1 MNHSSPQDDLPKLIR
16 RARCQAGLGRR
27 ELAERLGVRE
37 HTLALWEDPKFEGV
51 DLAILRR
58 VARATGRRLEVRFA
72 APEVRV
78 APAWKSLLADAG

>member
-1 MNHSSPQDDLPKLIR
+1 MTHGSPQDDLPKLIR
-16 RARCQAGLGRR
+16 RVRSQAGLSRQ

-58 VARATGRRLEVRFA
+58 VARATGRRLDVRFA
-72 APEVRV
+72 ATEVRS